1 MFLTKA
7 NQYRRFFFMFN
18 LPAIILLLLFQAGG
32 FSVQGSTEK
41 DLPIGV
47 NEKPGKVI
55 NLNYHFVN
63 EQGDTVLL
71 ADLVD
76 RPTILSFVY
85 YTCPGIC
92 SPLLSGLQKALD
104 KINMAPGREFQIIT
118 ISINS
123 DETAILAAKKKH
135 NYYQRFNRE
144 FPDSAWFW
152 MTGDSADIKGVTD
165 EVGFTFQR
173 TGDDFSHPA
182 VIIALSPKGKIAR
195 YLYGI
200 DFNPFDVKMALIEA
214 AEGRVGPTIAKVIQF
229 CFSYDPKGR
238 TYVFNIL
245 KVSASFVLL
254 FAMAFLI
261 SLIVKSGKSKPLKGN

>member
-1 MFLTKA
+1 MFSIKTKE
-7 NQYRRFFFMFN
+7 YRRYFYKFN
-18 LPAIILLLLFQAGG
+18 LPVIVILLFLQVSG
-32 FSVQGSTEK
+32 FSVPQSTRNE
-41 DLPIGV
+41 LPIGV
-47 NEKPGKVI
+47 NEKPGKII
-55 NLNYHFVN
+55 NLNYRFVN

-92 SPLLSGLQKALD
+92 SPLLSGLQKAMD

-123 DETAILAAKKKH
+123 DETAALAAKKKR

-144 FPDSAWFW
+144 FPDSAWYW
-152 MTGDSADIKGVTD
+152 MTGDSADIKGITD
-165 EVGFTFQR
+165 EVGFTYKR
-173 TGDDFSHPA
+173 TGDDFAHPA

-200 DFNPFDVKMALIEA
+200 NFNPFDVKMALIEA
-214 AEGRVGPTIAKVIQF
+214 REGRVGATIAKVIKF

-238 TYVFNIL
+238 TYVFNVL

-254 FAMAFLI
+254 FTMVFFI
-261 SLIVKSGKSKPLKGN
+261 SLIVKSGKSKHIER